1 MMTIILSYPCSLAVV
16 AVPHRTQGQ
25 CLFSQEWED
34 IWVEPKQGAKVWT
47 MDIST
52 EYLQYQIYLYNV
64 STAGSGQLEPPDM
77 PEKLKPPQPQLQS
90 SKWGDFGSPG
100 MAA

>member
-1 MMTIILSYPCSLAVV
+1 MTIILSCVCSLAVV

-34 IWVEPKQGAKVWT
+34 IWVEPKQGAKVGT

-52 EYLQYQIYLYNV
+52 EYL
-64 STAGSGQLEPPDM
+64 
-77 PEKLKPPQPQLQS
+77 PEKLKPSPPLQS

>member
-1 MMTIILSYPCSLAVV
+1 MTIILSCVCSLAVV

-52 EYLQYQIYLYNV
+52 EYLQYIY
-64 STAGSGQLEPPDM
+64 TGRRA
-77 PEKLKPPQPQLQS
+77 
-90 SKWGDFGSPG
+90 
-100 MAA
+100 

>member
-1 MMTIILSYPCSLAVV
+1 MTIILSCDCSLAVV

-34 IWVEPKQGAKVWT
+34 IWVEPKQGAKVGT

-52 EYLQYQIYLYNV
+52 EYLQYIYTMYPQLGRANLNPQ
-64 STAGSGQLEPPDM
+64 TCAGSGG
-77 PEKLKPPQPQLQS
+77 PQLFRQTCLKS
-90 SKWGDFGSPG
+90 
-100 MAA
+100 